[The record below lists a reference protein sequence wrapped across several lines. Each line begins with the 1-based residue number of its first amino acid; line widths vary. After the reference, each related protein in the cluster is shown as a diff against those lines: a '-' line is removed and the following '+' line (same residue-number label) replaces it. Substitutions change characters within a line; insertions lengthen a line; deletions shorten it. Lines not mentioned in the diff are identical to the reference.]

1 MTRTGKLWL
10 ACALAW
16 TLPAAALA
24 QNPTPARTPVA
35 STPAQD
41 EAIKAGVALH
51 DQGKFDE
58 AIARYQAVLEENP
71 DNITAQF
78 EMAFSYLAKKDFT
91 KSLELAKA
99 GATYDSDLRPEFY
112 DLVAAALDSS
122 GQSDQAIDTYKQAI
136 AIAPDAGFLYY
147 NMAVTYLESLKNEPD
162 ARRTLERGVTADPTT
177 ASTHLL
183 LGQLFQKGGYQTPAL
198 LALSTYLIYEPASAR
213 SLQGYGLWR
222 IVLRGG
228 LGMTGDMMPG
238 PGAVAPSKTD
248 EGDFADVDAQLAP
261 SYQALVAAQ
270 GQGTDEIRALVAQMD
285 RILAA
290 VQASAAK
297 GGTPSFV
304 SAHYVPYFVELKRR
318 DLVEPFVY
326 WVCQNA
332 PITGVRDWLVANPD
346 RVKAFVEWTRAYQWK

>member
-10 ACALAW
+10 ACAFACL
-16 TLPAAALA
+16 LPAAALA
-24 QNPTPARTPVA
+24 QAPAPARTPAA

-41 EAIKAGVALH
+41 ETIKAGVALH

-58 AIARYQAVLEENP
+58 AIAKYQTVLAENP
-71 DNITAQF
+71 DNVTAQF

-91 KSLELAKA
+91 KSLEVARA
-99 GATYDSDLRPEFY
+99 GAAYDSELQPEFY
-112 DLVAAALDSS
+112 DLMAAALDSS
-122 GQSDQAIDTYKQAI
+122 GQSEQAIDTYKRGI
-136 AIAPDAGFLYY
+136 AIAPGAGFLYY

-162 ARRTLERGVTADPTT
+162 ARRTLEQGVVADPTT
-177 ASTHLL
+177 PSTHLL

-198 LALSTYLIYEPASAR
+198 LALSTYLIYEPASAQ

-228 LGMTGDMMPG
+228 LGMMGDMMPG
-238 PGAVAPSKTD
+238 PGAVGPSKTD
-248 EGDFADVDAQLAP
+248 EGNFAEVDAQLAP

-270 GQGTDEIRALVAQMD
+270 GQGTDEIRALVVQMD

-297 GGTPSFV
+297 GGSSFV
-304 SAHYVPYFVELKRR
+304 GSHYVPYFVELKRR

-346 RVKAFVEWTRAYQWK
+346 RVKAFVEWTRGYKWN